1 MRAGQDDNRI
11 RAPMAAWAGRA
22 DRVGMTETATL
33 AHEKGFKNILVS
45 NGFQSPQCL
54 KALGPLIDAANIDLK
69 AMIGSNRRAV
79 KFARFFESNSILGF
93 YNLGYLD
100 NDNYSGENIKIL
112 GKLKN
117 YSDIVRSNVIDVVVV
132 VLPIR
137 SCYDDIMEIIAISE
151 RHADL
156 KDKYSV
162 LEKLRAEYDYIFCN
176 ITPIKDSAD
185 LVFLNLYVDRILFFV
200 EADRTK
206 RQVVK
211 YNFDILIQYGFSKI
225 SFVLN
230 KRRFYI
236 PKFLYKYV

>member
-1 MRAGQDDNRI
+1 MHYLGKKVAFVDYLQSH
-11 RAPMAAWAGRA
+11 
-22 DRVGMTETATL
+22 VTEEAT
-33 AHEKGFKNILVS
+33 
-45 NGFQSPQCL
+45 GFQAVEGMCL
-54 KALGPLIDAANIDLK
+54 EKTQLAKVDCY
-69 AMIGSNRRAV
+69 RYV
-79 KFARFFESNSILGF
+79 ENSAF
-93 YNLGYLD
+93 W
-100 NDNYSGENIKIL
+100 
-112 GKLKN
+112 
-117 YSDIVRSNVIDVVVV
+117 
-132 VLPIR
+132 
-137 SCYDDIMEIIAISE
+137 
-151 RHADL
+151 HADL

-162 LEKLRAEYDYIFCN
+162 LEKLRTEYDYIFCN